1 MYKGFLQQRASCIQ
15 RQCASNPL
23 HSLNG
28 HHQGPWNQHGPWK
41 LLRLHVSKVL
51 GTLRTAR
58 ALMYLVSGVWAH
70 VCPHLRGH
78 DPPSVRAKLVYCV
91 WLILNDKTRLHRSD
105 VLVRRGTSENTS
117 VVGIFPR
124 PFKCL
129 IKQKLTE
136 KGPKNVSCVVNT
148 RTNNNQKLCHVYSL
162 QFSLVHQIKTHPWR
176 LTITA
181 GPKCLAH
188 CGRDLT

>member
-58 ALMYLVSGVWAH
+58 ALMYLVSGMWAH

-136 KGPKNVSCVVNT
+136 KGP
-148 RTNNNQKLCHVYSL
+148 QKCQLCGKHKDKHVMCIH
-162 QFSLVHQIKTHPWR
+162 FSLALCTR
-176 LTITA
+176 LKHIL
-181 GPKCLAH
+181 G
-188 CGRDLT
+188 GRRSLLGRSA